1 MIDKIIKELKGLKG
15 VSAYKILNTK
25 TSSKELFLIKDK
37 ADMLRGKDVEDILV
51 TVYSDNE
58 KNRGSSTVKLKKSMD
73 NDEIAKILKDAVYA
87 AKFVKNPYY
96 PLAKKSDKEYENF
109 NSSLKDMNETDALLR
124 IKDIIY
130 KDYGLD
136 ASINSSEIFIN
147 KKNKRIVNSEGVD
160 VSFDQYEGII
170 EVITESGV
178 GKEPVEIYTLNSFA
192 DIDEE
197 YLEELIGRRLFEAA
211 ERGKASPTKKSDKI
225 NVILTGED
233 IRTFFTFYTG
243 QASARAH
250 YEKTALYKK
259 GDNLFKGS
267 KGDKLNLSL
276 KAFMENSIY
285 SAPFDN
291 DGVYLEDVKLYKDGK
306 LKNLHGSLRFT
317 HYLDEE
323 TTGIIK
329 NVEVQSGETTI
340 EEMKKKPYLEIL
352 AFSDMFVDELTGDFG
367 GEIRLA
373 RYFDG
378 KDTFTVTGGSFSDNI
393 LEVQKKFL
401 FSKETQLIPSFK
413 GPKAILLKN
422 VKVLGE

>member
-1 MIDKIIKELKGLKG
+1 MIDNIIKELKDIKE
-15 VSAYKILNTK
+15 VSAYKIVNTK
-25 TSSKELFLIKDK
+25 TSSKELFLVKDK
-37 ADMLRGKDVEDILV
+37 VDMLRGKDVEDISV
-51 TVYSDNE
+51 TVYSDQE
-58 KNRGSSTVKLKKSMD
+58 KNRGSAVVQLKNSMD
-73 NDEIAKILKDAVYA
+73 SDEIKKILKDAVYA
-87 AKFVKNPYY
+87 AKYVKNPYY
-96 PLAKKSDKEYENF
+96 PLAKKSDKEFEEF
-109 NSSLKDMNETDALLR
+109 ISSLKDMKETDALLK

-130 KDYGLD
+130 KDYGFD
-136 ASINSSEIFIN
+136 ASVNSSEIFIN
-147 KKNKRIVNSEGVD
+147 KKSKRIINSEGVD
-160 VSFDQYEGII
+160 VSFNQYEGII
-170 EVITESGV
+170 EVITESDI

-192 DIDEE
+192 DIDEV

-250 YEKTALYKK
+250 YDKRAIFKK
-259 GDNLFKGS
+259 GDNPFKGS
-267 KGDKLNLSL
+267 KGDRLNLSL
-276 KAFMENSIY
+276 KPFMENSIY

-291 DGVYLEDVKLYKDGK
+291 DGVQLDDVTLYKDGK

-317 HYLDEE
+317 HYLDEK
-323 TTGIIK
+323 TTGLINNI
-329 NVEVQSGETTI
+329 EVQTGETSI

-373 RYFDG
+373 RCFDG
-378 KDTFTVTGGSFSDNI
+378 KETKTVTGGSFTDNI

-401 FSKETQLIPSFK
+401 FSKESQLIPSFK
-413 GPKAILLKN
+413 GPKSILLKN